1 MNHEIIKL
9 TKNMAV
15 FSADTPI
22 SIGTE
27 SDLEIALPKDV
38 TLDSFTIKGMIT
50 ECRHVR
56 NNETSSYLFKMNI
69 TELTEKNRLILDA
82 YVDFLE
88 REKILDKIR
97 KDNQELQNALSK
109 LGDKL
114 MQLIAVSELLIR
126 EAQGK
131 VVMH

>member
-9 TKNMAV
+9 TKDKVV

-22 SIGTE
+22 TIGTE

-38 TLDSFTIKGMIT
+38 NLNSFTIKGMIT
-50 ECRHVR
+50 DCRHVR
-56 NNETSSYLFKMNI
+56 NNGNSSYLFKMNI
-69 TELTEKNRLILDA
+69 TELTEKNRLILDT

-88 REKILDKIR
+88 REEILDKIR
-97 KDNQELQNALSK
+97 KDNLELQNALSN
-109 LGDKL
+109 LGEKL

-126 EAQGK
+126 ETQGK
-131 VVMH
+131 IVMH